1 MLGNRTQHRGA
12 ATPRVLDRLVQK
24 CPAARDHD
32 LLGSKFRRDIHNVLK
47 VRERAGTRLIPT
59 RRDIP
64 RLGVVLF
71 GTKPHNPN
79 PIPLRQLPHL
89 LERIVSMAIDIQMH
103 RPGPKLATRVARGRC
118 RRKEFLKVKITMADI
133 HDGKLRILHLV
144 HLSAKGRRSTVC
156 ATPPLTLFSL

>member
-1 MLGNRTQHRGA
+1 MRRAICRNIDKMHVGDIIAKQIKIIVDGIPRHRHGTHIQTRLKRRMINRLDHALRVGRRVHDYRLNRLQGLEHQSHAALPRMLGNRTQHRGA

-47 VRERAGTRLIPT
+47 VRERAGTRLIPA
-59 RRDIP
+59 RRDVP

-79 PIPLRQLPHL
+79 PIPL
-89 LERIVSMAIDIQMH
+89 
-103 RPGPKLATRVARGRC
+103 
-118 RRKEFLKVKITMADI
+118 
-133 HDGKLRILHLV
+133 
-144 HLSAKGRRSTVC
+144 
-156 ATPPLTLFSL
+156 

>member
-1 MLGNRTQHRGA
+1 MHVGDIIAKQIEIIVDGIPRHRHGAHIQTRLKRRMVNRLDHALRVGRRVHDHRLNRLQGLEHQSHAALSRMLGNRTQHRGA

-47 VRERAGTRLIPT
+47 VRERAGTRFIPA

-79 PIPLRQLPHL
+79 PIPL
-89 LERIVSMAIDIQMH
+89 
-103 RPGPKLATRVARGRC
+103 
-118 RRKEFLKVKITMADI
+118 
-133 HDGKLRILHLV
+133 
-144 HLSAKGRRSTVC
+144 
-156 ATPPLTLFSL
+156 